1 MFYLGFVFLDLSMEQ
16 AYLCWSGGKD
26 ATLALYRSIC
36 SDLYDVKALF
46 SVVKKDS
53 GKLAMHEMGEHL
65 LRKQAEAVGIPFIP
79 FHIDTSW
86 TDNDYEANMSQVV
99 ESLKSLGLTTAMFG
113 DLYLEELRRQ
123 RETKCFAD
131 GIKAVFPLWHI
142 PTKDVVSEFVKL
154 GFKAVVTCVDCSVL
168 SESFVGRI
176 IDNDFIADFPSG
188 ADVCGENGEYHSFV
202 FNGPIF
208 SHPVDFNIKGEYSR
222 EYVCEEG
229 GHTARY
235 CYLNLE

>member
-1 MFYLGFVFLDLSMEQ
+1 MEQ

-53 GKLAMHEMGEHL
+53 GKLAMHDVGEHL
-65 LRKQAEAVGIPFIP
+65 LRTQAEAVGIPFIP

-113 DLYLEELRRQ
+113 
-123 RETKCFAD
+123 
-131 GIKAVFPLWHI
+131 
-142 PTKDVVSEFVKL
+142 
-154 GFKAVVTCVDCSVL
+154 
-168 SESFVGRI
+168 
-176 IDNDFIADFPSG
+176 
-188 ADVCGENGEYHSFV
+188 
-202 FNGPIF
+202 
-208 SHPVDFNIKGEYSR
+208 
-222 EYVCEEG
+222 
-229 GHTARY
+229 
-235 CYLNLE
+235 

>member
-1 MFYLGFVFLDLSMEQ
+1 MEQ

-36 SDLYDVKALF
+36 LGLYDVKVLL

-53 GKLAMHEMGEHL
+53 GKLAMHEVEERL
-65 LRKQAEAVGIPFIP
+65 LRKQAEAVGIPFMP

-86 TDNDYEANMSQVV
+86 TDKYYDAKMSQVV
-99 ESLKSLGLTTAMFG
+99 ESLKSRGLTTAMFG
-113 DLYLEELRRQ
+113 DLYLEDLRRQ
-123 RETKCFAD
+123 REAKCFVS

-142 PTKDVVSEFVKL
+142 PAKDVISSFVRL

-168 SESFVGRI
+168 PESFVGRI
-176 IDNDFIADFPSG
+176 IDNDFIADFPSD

-202 FNGPIF
+202 FDGPIF
-208 SHPVDFNIKGEYSR
+208 SHSVDFKIKGNHSQEYT
-222 EYVCEEG
+222 CEG
-229 GHTARY
+229 SGRAVRY
-235 CYLNLE
+235 CYLDLE

>member
-1 MFYLGFVFLDLSMEQ
+1 MQPWRCTVLFVQ
-16 AYLCWSGGKD
+16 TY
-26 ATLALYRSIC
+26 I
-36 SDLYDVKALF
+36 DVKALF

-53 GKLAMHEMGEHL
+53 GKLAMHEVGEHL

-168 SESFVGRI
+168 SE
-176 IDNDFIADFPSG
+176 
-188 ADVCGENGEYHSFV
+188 
-202 FNGPIF
+202 
-208 SHPVDFNIKGEYSR
+208 
-222 EYVCEEG
+222 
-229 GHTARY
+229 T
-235 CYLNLE
+235 